1 MKSISREIKL
11 NCDEMNKIPNSAFAI
26 VYKDENFFFKNK
38 RHNVP
43 KLLRLGFLVCKHY
56 SPES

>member
-11 NCDEMNKIPNSAFAI
+11 NVNEMNNTKGSPFAT
-26 VYKDENFFFKNK
+26 VYKDEQFFFLNK

-43 KLLRLGFLVCKHY
+43 KLLRLGFLLCKHY
-56 SPES
+56 SSES